1 MFQANIEKMGR
12 PKNWKKGKVFD
23 QKFTF
28 NLEQLREA
36 KPDKDLGVGAV
47 HALTVGM
54 DNMMNGMN
62 IDPSKYNLA
71 FQIGSKEHFNE
82 TGLTRETWHIPA
94 DDYFQRLERTQSML
108 RHIANVLNSG
118 EFISS
123 DRGFTTS
130 MTLIRRDVK
139 GGKNPNYRPGEK
151 NWQEVVKEMH
161 CVYEVKNRDQLCCGR
176 AIAVMREYAKK
187 QASEPNCLEN
197 VRKNHT
203 CTTAARERK

>member
-71 FQIGSKEHFNE
+71 FQIGSKEHFKE
-82 TGLTRETWHIPA
+82 TGLTRET
-94 DDYFQRLERTQSML
+94 
-108 RHIANVLNSG
+108 
-118 EFISS
+118 
-123 DRGFTTS
+123 
-130 MTLIRRDVK
+130 
-139 GGKNPNYRPGEK
+139 
-151 NWQEVVKEMH
+151 
-161 CVYEVKNRDQLCCGR
+161 
-176 AIAVMREYAKK
+176 
-187 QASEPNCLEN
+187 
-197 VRKNHT
+197 
-203 CTTAARERK
+203 